1 MHWLAVSELSIPAGD
16 AWLSDTERARQAT
29 MRFTKRRTEYRLRR
43 YAGKRAVSALLDR
56 PLGLTDL
63 AAVELLNRPGGAPYV
78 RLDGSDADFDVSLT
92 DRAGWAIGLVGQA
105 GSMAGSLGVDLE
117 IVEDRSPGFVAD
129 YFTPAEQAYIHSC
142 GAHGSEGYAVAANL
156 LWSAKESALK
166 VLRVGLR
173 ADTRSV
179 EVTLTPTPDSDG
191 WAPMHVAGS
200 AGPAGPA
207 RPQGLG
213 FPGWWRR
220 DGVFLLTLAFR
231 TAASPPRLLAGGDD
245 IAHGIPMH
253 SWLTQPLAPGAAT
266 T

>member
-1 MHWLAVSELSIPAGD
+1 MHWLAVSELSIPSGD
-16 AWLSDTERARQAT
+16 SWLSETERARQAT

-43 YAGKRAVSALLDR
+43 YAGKRAVSALLGR
-56 PLGLTDL
+56 PITNAHLST
-63 AAVELLNRPGGAPYV
+63 VELLNRPGGAPYV
-78 RLDGSDADFDVSLT
+78 RLDGREVDFDVSLT
-92 DRAGWAIGLVGQA
+92 DRAGWAIGLVGPA

-117 IVEDRSPGFVAD
+117 IVEERSAGFVAD

-142 GAHGSEGYAVAANL
+142 GPHGSEGYAVAANL

-179 EVTLTPTPDSDG
+179 EVTITPTPDDAG
-191 WAPMHVAGS
+191 WAPMHVT
-200 AGPAGPA
+200 GPH
-207 RPQGLG
+207 GLG
-213 FPGWWRR
+213 FPGYWRR

-231 TAASPPRLLAGGDD
+231 TTASPPALMGGGDD

>member
-1 MHWLAVSELSIPAGD
+1 MMHGMHWLAVGEHTIPDGTD
-16 AWLSDTERARQAT
+16 WLSPREAARAAG

-43 YAGKRAVSALLDR
+43 LAGKRAVAAALGR
-56 PLGLTDL
+56 PTDAAGL
-63 AAVELLNRPGGAPYV
+63 ASIQLLNRPGGAPYV
-78 RLDGSDADFDVSLT
+78 VVDGAEVPMDVSLT
-92 DRAGWAIGLVGQA
+92 DRAGWAVCLVGA
-105 GSMAGSLGVDLE
+105 HGEFVSGTLGVDLE

-129 YFTPAEQAYIHSC
+129 YFTPAEQAYIHTC
-142 GAHGSEGYAVAANL
+142 GAHGSEAYAVAANL

-179 EVTLTPTPDSDG
+179 EVTLTPTPDSHG

-200 AGPAGPA
+200 AGPNGQA
-207 RPQGLG
+207 

-253 SWLTQPLAPGAAT
+253 SWLSQPLTPGAAT